1 LWSSKQSDDNGND
14 YTKDIID
21 RFDPSSMK
29 LFDLT
34 KYGPNLHHYGVLC
47 NKFECRWGGN
57 NSVDDT
63 IIDFDCY
70 TGQDRTSSLS
80 LSRPLLAVFD
90 TGLSGCIFSDTLYS
104 DIKKTRHQQQSGGPK
119 DDDSNT
125 KTNSDNDDDEPIG
138 CTVWLPTIGDI
149 QTTSMKLT
157 SVSNYWRFQSFRLPW
172 WYDNSDDARSESGVD
187 NDGKGF
193 NNYPHV
199 VVLGSAFWR
208 NPDVQ
213 ELAVDTRSNR
223 AKIITIA

>member
-1 LWSSKQSDDNGND
+1 
-14 YTKDIID
+14 
-21 RFDPSSMK
+21 
-29 LFDLT
+29 
-34 KYGPNLHHYGVLC
+34 
-47 NKFECRWGGN
+47 
-57 NSVDDT
+57 VDDT

-90 TGLSGCIFSDTLYS
+90 TGLSGCIFSDTLYT

-149 QTTSMKLT
+149 QTTSIKLT